1 MADTASSE
9 PSTTNQPKKS
19 HATSCAECRRLK
31 LKCDRVFPCSS
42 CIRRGCANLCP
53 NGTLEK
59 GRRGFLK
66 RLEQSLPSNANRTSG
81 DSHSGEGPTEV
92 AMFVARDAA
101 MSKRIQELEAALI
114 EAGVQVPGLPH
125 SLAKKTN
132 TSHKRTRNTSP
143 SSMEEDS
150 EPHSASPSSER
161 PTASPVQTNNPTSNI
176 GEDVTIGFGTLTIDP
191 QNRAKYIGLSGASA
205 YLSSEVWNC
214 PAEHRKQVESEDAS
228 LEDTSSS
235 DIQLKLLS
243 KMASLPPF
251 KEALRLSN
259 LYFFNAAYMYEV
271 IPERIFFED
280 HLGDIYEYHQ
290 TPGKHIDPD
299 KLALVSMVLAIG
311 QWFDLSQSAEFVK
324 PRSAE
329 LFDIAVFAMNIN
341 NNVNGAVT
349 TSTIEGIQAL
359 NLMALYQLSVRG
371 EGGAEAAW
379 QVLGVAC
386 RSLLA
391 QGLHR
396 DGSRWGLP
404 AKELEERRRV
414 FWETYTF
421 DRLQSFTLGRPYSL
435 IDAHHDC
442 EMPSSSDV
450 PLPSDTDSSNK
461 FSHTIWHHYKF
472 RWSTLVGRIED
483 RAFSARQLTYAVIT
497 EVDREINDFYF
508 SLPSWMHCPAVTRPI
523 EDTVWKRVC
532 TSHAHT
538 NGYNPDTGLGRVE
551 DQRADAQIYT
561 LANNMFIAILLL
573 HRAPFCRALMLE
585 PQKLVRSPYES
596 SVSRVTSAATT
607 IINITRGMYVAHPAH
622 TSRVWYWPFH
632 VFTAAICQAVF
643 VAVAPFHPLAPQA
656 FKSLQAAIQ
665 LFERAEGQRAMLAR
679 NRVKNLS
686 EKASAAMERYL
697 SSSFHKS
704 RCKQDTISA
713 TAANAGASTATGAAA
728 TDTSARFPE
737 SYIRRGPEEWLGTS
751 TKLVRLQSPEL
762 ERRSGS
768 TGTSASASPIS
779 NAGSQLAESAHQPMI
794 QPANT
799 QNQNQT
805 QGTLDSLGLFSSSSP
820 PYSGSGATAAFDPWI
835 QTFMTIG
842 NDKVA
847 PNPNMS
853 TGNSIT
859 GVAPN
864 WSSTDPTIMSGGQ
877 TNNYQPPNTQF
888 DPNTFNDLD
897 FTVDPVGLQELH
909 SLFEFGPTFNFQYPR
924 NGEIGQMGNAPQS
937 QLPAGGGSGSGNV
950 YQMGG
955 NFGPQ
960 PGRFNDADMFG
971 PSSFVQDGSW
981 MLNPFKGQ

>member
-1 MADTASSE
+1 MAETASSE
-9 PSTTNQPKKS
+9 TSSSNQQKKS

-66 RLEQSLPSNANRTSG
+66 RLEQSLPSNAHRNPG
-81 DSHSGEGPTEV
+81 DPQSGEGTTEV
-92 AMFVARDAA
+92 AMFIARDAA

-114 EAGVQVPGLPH
+114 NAGIQVPGLPH
-125 SLAKKTN
+125 SLAKRAN
-132 TSHKRTRNTSP
+132 TSHKRTRSSP
-143 SSMEEDS
+143 SSIEED
-150 EPHSASPSSER
+150 EEAHNTSPSSER
-161 PTASPVQTNNPTSNI
+161 PAASPTQMNNNAVSTI

-214 PAEHRKQVESEDAS
+214 PPEHRKQVESEDAKDA
-228 LEDTSSS
+228 LSS
-235 DIQLKLLS
+235 DIQLRLLS
-243 KMASLPPF
+243 KMSALPPYD
-251 KEALRLSN
+251 EALRLAK
-259 LYFFNAAYMYEV
+259 LYFFNAAYMYEIV
-271 IPERIFFED
+271 QEEIFMKD
-280 HLGDIYEYHQ
+280 HITAIYEAYS

-299 KLALVSMVLAIG
+299 MLAVVSMVLAIG
-311 QWFDLSQSAEFVK
+311 IYYDLTQSVESVK
-324 PRSAE
+324 PRSSE
-329 LFDIAVFAMNIN
+329 FFEIAVFAVNIN
-341 NNVNGAVT
+341 NSINGGVT
-349 TSTIEGIQAL
+349 TSTIEGVQAL

-371 EGGAEAAW
+371 EGGAEAGW
-379 QVLGVAC
+379 QLLGMAC
-386 RSLLA
+386 RSLLS

-404 AKELEERRRV
+404 PKELEERRRV

-421 DRLQSFTLGRPYSL
+421 DRLQSFTLGRPYAL
-435 IDAHHDC
+435 IDAHSDC

-450 PLPSDTDSSNK
+450 PLPSDTDGSNK
-461 FSHTIWHHYKF
+461 FSHTIWHQYKF
-472 RWSTLVGRIED
+472 RWSTLVGRIVD
-483 RAFSARQLTYAVIT
+483 RAFSVRQLTYAIIT

-532 TSHAHT
+532 TSRPHV
-538 NGYNPDTGLGRVE
+538 NGYSPDIGLGRVE
-551 DQRADAQIYT
+551 DLRADAQAYT

-596 SVSRVTSAATT
+596 SVSRVASAATT

-622 TSRVWYWPFH
+622 TSRVWYWLFH
-632 VFTAAICQAVF
+632 VFTAAVCQAVF

-679 NRVKNLS
+679 NRVKNLA
-686 EKASAAMERYL
+686 EKASAAMDRYL

-704 RCKQDTISA
+704 RCKPDVP
-713 TAANAGASTATGAAA
+713 NASSVNSDAPSTGVAAA
-728 TDTSARFPE
+728 LASSARFPE

-751 TKLVRLQSPEL
+751 TKLVRLQSPDL
-762 ERRSGS
+762 ERRTGS

-779 NAGSQLAESAHQPMI
+779 NPPSQLEVGHPSPGQ
-794 QPANT
+794 T
-799 QNQNQT
+799 LSQNQ
-805 QGTLDSLGLFSSSSP
+805 QGTLDSLGLFSSSTP
-820 PYSGSGATAAFDPWI
+820 PYSGSGPAAFDPWI

-842 NDKVA
+842 TDANRETSNPSMPA
-847 PNPNMS
+847 GNPNA
-853 TGNSIT
+853 TT
-859 GVAPN
+859 TPN
-864 WSSTDPTIMSGGQ
+864 WSSTDPGTGGSQ
-877 TNNYQPPNTQF
+877 TNNYQPSIMQF
-888 DPNTFNDLD
+888 DPNSFNDLD
-897 FTVDPVGLQELH
+897 FTVDPVGLQELQ

-924 NGEIGQMGNAPQS
+924 NGNSGQMAAGNAPPNPS
-937 QLPAGGGSGSGNV
+937 IPGGDV
-950 YQMGG
+950 YGQMGG
-955 NFGPQ
+955 NFGSQ
-960 PGRFNDADMFG
+960 GRFNDADVFG

-981 MLNPFKGQ
+981 MLHPFKG